1 MLIALVMFFVA
12 SAAVN
17 AQNYASKMKLW
28 YSSASG
34 VTEKDVKGE
43 YKSWF
48 TTKKDGATKWMEYA
62 LPIGNGQLGATFIG
76 NVDTEYLQFNEKTL
90 WTGDKDDFNYGASSS
105 YDYGAY
111 QNFGYLKITTG
122 HSSSS
127 NYSRELDLSTATG
140 KVSYT
145 SSSVNYTREFIA
157 SYPGNVVVA
166 RFSANKT
173 GKQNLTIS
181 LTKGQGLS
189 NGSVSYSNGV
199 ITLSGSLTTV
209 SYGARIKVVNVG
221 GSITTNS
228 SSIKVSNANEV
239 YIILAA
245 GTNFDANSASYVS
258 GNVNNVLSL
267 IDSRIASAESKGWNS
282 VYNEHVNDYQA
293 LFNRVE
299 FDLTGSS
306 NSNNTQTMVSNY
318 SGGTSANDLM
328 LDQLY
333 FAYGRYLEIASSRGV
348 SLPSNLQG
356 LWNNISGPKWNSD
369 IHANINVQMNYW
381 PAEVTNLGEM
391 HTPFLDWIINMSQ
404 SEQWKNYAKK
414 SGQSRGWTTFTE
426 NNIFGGV
433 GYWMHN
439 STVQN
444 AWFCSHLWQHYEYTR
459 DVEFLRKA
467 FPAMLGAT
475 QFWLDRLVLASD
487 GTYECPNEYS
497 PEQGPESEN
506 AVAYAQQLVREL
518 FDNTLKAVE
527 VLGTSVISSTD
538 LTDLQNKYAKLDDGL
553 GTETYTGSTTNNVA
567 KNSTLLREWKY
578 SNYNCANTKIEH
590 RHLSHLMCL
599 YPFNQVDGNSEYFQ
613 AAKNSLQLR
622 GDAATGWAMGWKI
635 NLWARALDGNHA
647 HTILEKALKHSTTYA
662 QDESKGGVYYNL
674 WSSHAP
680 FQIDGNFGATAGITE
695 MLFQSHNG
703 VLNILPALPNEWK
716 NGGYIKGLKGR
727 GNFTVGFEWGS
738 NGELKNVNIVNVKG
752 EKCLVKCGTADIT
765 TVYVAVN
772 GTPVL
777 PVAKGNGVYEIPSQ
791 AGSEIEID
799 MTREPGVI
807 GEEPAVV
814 VETPTFSPAGGEVQE
829 GATVSIACAT
839 EGATIYYTTN
849 GTTPTIESTK
859 YTDAITVNSAMTI
872 KAIAVKEGN
881 YTDSEVATASYTIK
895 AREVVATPTFNPAG
909 GEVQEGAAV
918 SIACATEGAT
928 IYYTTDGTTPTTA
941 STKYTGAITVNSAMT
956 IKAIAAKDGYY
967 TNSGIAS
974 ASFTIKA
981 LEAVAAPKFSPA
993 GGEVQE
999 GATVSIASATSG
1011 ATIYY
1016 TTDGTTPTTAST
1028 KYTGAITVNSAM
1040 TIKAIA
1046 VKSGSTNSGIIS
1058 ASYTIKAREVVATPT
1073 FSPAGGEVE
1082 EGATVS
1088 IACATEGATIYYTT
1102 NGAEPTTSA
1111 TKYTGAI
1118 AVNSAM
1124 TIKAIAVKDG
1134 YYTNS
1139 AVASASFTIK
1149 AREVVATPV
1158 ISPAGGEVE
1167 KGASV
1172 TITCATSGATIYYTT
1187 NGAEPTTSATKY
1199 TGAIAVNSAMT
1210 IKAIAAKD
1218 GYYTNSAV
1226 ASASFTVKAG
1236 TIDDATMQAIA
1247 SAQAVA
1253 AYSGVG
1259 YPSSDAATRV
1269 ALNNVIAQAQAGN
1282 ATVSEI
1288 ESAVDAFK
1296 NEVSDITMPEDGK
1309 TYKFVNVTKAGKKY
1323 YINYASSGI
1332 SMVTNEAQATEY
1344 TCEFISHDEYAFIA
1358 SNGSYLVWKGPN
1370 TTTGFLFWKKTQGY
1384 NDNKGYTSS
1393 YNSTYC
1399 DLIVEKLTKGDYVSA
1414 NSNAELFGLM
1424 GIRGMRYSRN
1434 EYSYFTIKSSNGAF
1448 DASVTPYFNASYS
1461 SAFYIVDTNAVEMAS
1476 EFDGPT
1482 SIEDN
1487 VTVGRV
1493 INDDAIYDITGR
1505 KVTETRPGKIYI
1517 KNGKKFLAK

>member
-228 SSIKVSNANEV
+228 SSIKVSSADEV

-553 GTETYTGSTTNNVA
+553 GTETYTGSTTNNVT

-849 GTTPTIESTK
+849 G
-859 YTDAITVNSAMTI
+859 
-872 KAIAVKEGN
+872 
-881 YTDSEVATASYTIK
+881 
-895 AREVVATPTFNPAG
+895 
-909 GEVQEGAAV
+909 
-918 SIACATEGAT
+918 
-928 IYYTTDGTTPTTA
+928 
-941 STKYTGAITVNSAMT
+941 
-956 IKAIAAKDGYY
+956 
-967 TNSGIAS
+967 
-974 ASFTIKA
+974 
-981 LEAVAAPKFSPA
+981 
-993 GGEVQE
+993 
-999 GATVSIASATSG
+999 
-1011 ATIYY
+1011 
-1016 TTDGTTPTTAST
+1016 
-1028 KYTGAITVNSAM
+1028 
-1040 TIKAIA
+1040 
-1046 VKSGSTNSGIIS
+1046 
-1058 ASYTIKAREVVATPT
+1058 
-1073 FSPAGGEVE
+1073 
-1082 EGATVS
+1082 
-1088 IACATEGATIYYTT
+1088 
-1102 NGAEPTTSA
+1102 AEPTTSA

-1172 TITCATSGATIYYTT
+1172 TIACATEGATIYYTT

-1210 IKAIAAKD
+1210 IKAIAVKD

-1309 TYKFVNVTKAGKKY
+1309 TYKFVNVTKSGKKY

>member
-1 MLIALVMFFVA
+1 
-12 SAAVN
+12 
-17 AQNYASKMKLW
+17 
-28 YSSASG
+28 
-34 VTEKDVKGE
+34 
-43 YKSWF
+43 
-48 TTKKDGATKWMEYA
+48 
-62 LPIGNGQLGATFIG
+62 
-76 NVDTEYLQFNEKTL
+76 
-90 WTGDKDDFNYGASSS
+90 
-105 YDYGAY
+105 
-111 QNFGYLKITTG
+111 
-122 HSSSS
+122 
-127 NYSRELDLSTATG
+127 
-140 KVSYT
+140 
-145 SSSVNYTREFIA
+145 
-157 SYPGNVVVA
+157 
-166 RFSANKT
+166 
-173 GKQNLTIS
+173 
-181 LTKGQGLS
+181 
-189 NGSVSYSNGV
+189 
-199 ITLSGSLTTV
+199 
-209 SYGARIKVVNVG
+209 
-221 GSITTNS
+221 
-228 SSIKVSNANEV
+228 
-239 YIILAA
+239 
-245 GTNFDANSASYVS
+245 
-258 GNVNNVLSL
+258 
-267 IDSRIASAESKGWNS
+267 
-282 VYNEHVNDYQA
+282 
-293 LFNRVE
+293 
-299 FDLTGSS
+299 
-306 NSNNTQTMVSNY
+306 
-318 SGGTSANDLM
+318 
-328 LDQLY
+328 
-333 FAYGRYLEIASSRGV
+333 
-348 SLPSNLQG
+348 
-356 LWNNISGPKWNSD
+356 
-369 IHANINVQMNYW
+369 
-381 PAEVTNLGEM
+381 
-391 HTPFLDWIINMSQ
+391 
-404 SEQWKNYAKK
+404 
-414 SGQSRGWTTFTE
+414 
-426 NNIFGGV
+426 
-433 GYWMHN
+433 
-439 STVQN
+439 
-444 AWFCSHLWQHYEYTR
+444 
-459 DVEFLRKA
+459 
-467 FPAMLGAT
+467 
-475 QFWLDRLVLASD
+475 
-487 GTYECPNEYS
+487 
-497 PEQGPESEN
+497 
-506 AVAYAQQLVREL
+506 
-518 FDNTLKAVE
+518 
-527 VLGTSVISSTD
+527 
-538 LTDLQNKYAKLDDGL
+538 
-553 GTETYTGSTTNNVA
+553 
-567 KNSTLLREWKY
+567 
-578 SNYNCANTKIEH
+578 
-590 RHLSHLMCL
+590 
-599 YPFNQVDGNSEYFQ
+599 
-613 AAKNSLQLR
+613 
-622 GDAATGWAMGWKI
+622 MGWKI

-881 YTDSEVATASYTIK
+881 YTDSEVA
-895 AREVVATPTFNPAG
+895 
-909 GEVQEGAAV
+909 
-918 SIACATEGAT
+918 
-928 IYYTTDGTTPTTA
+928 
-941 STKYTGAITVNSAMT
+941 
-956 IKAIAAKDGYY
+956 
-967 TNSGIAS
+967 
-974 ASFTIKA
+974 
-981 LEAVAAPKFSPA
+981 
-993 GGEVQE
+993 
-999 GATVSIASATSG
+999 
-1011 ATIYY
+1011 
-1016 TTDGTTPTTAST
+1016 
-1028 KYTGAITVNSAM
+1028 
-1040 TIKAIA
+1040 
-1046 VKSGSTNSGIIS
+1046 S

-1102 NGAEPTTSA
+1102 NGTTPTTAS

-1172 TITCATSGATIYYTT
+1172 TIACATSGATIYYTT

-1309 TYKFVNVTKAGKKY
+1309 TYKFVNVTKSGKKY

-1358 SNGSYLVWKGPN
+1358 SNGSYLIWKGPN
-1370 TTTGFLFWKKTQGY
+1370 GTEGFLFWKKTHGY

>member
-1 MLIALVMFFVA
+1 MKKTLFKPMLVALVMLFVA
-12 SAAVN
+12 SVASVN
-17 AQNYASKMKLW
+17 AQDYASKMKLW
-28 YSSASG
+28 YNSASG

-43 YKSWF
+43 YTSWF

-62 LPIGNGQLGATFIG
+62 LPIGNGQLGATFVG

-90 WTGDKDDFNYGASSS
+90 WTGDKDDFSYGAGSS

-127 NYSRELDLSTATG
+127 NYNRELDLSTATG

-145 SSSVNYTREFIA
+145 SSSVNYTREYIA
-157 SYPGNVVVA
+157 SYPHNVVVA

-199 ITLSGSLTTV
+199 ISLSGSLTTV
-209 SYGARIKVVNVG
+209 SYGARIKVINVG
-221 GSITTNS
+221 GTITTS
-228 SSIKVSNANEV
+228 SSNIKVSNADEV
-239 YIILAA
+239 YIVLAA
-245 GTNFDANSASYVS
+245 GTNFDASQASYVS
-258 GNVNNVLSL
+258 GDVNSVLSL
-267 IDSRIASAESKGWNS
+267 ADSRIDAAVAQGWDA
-282 VYNEHVNDYQA
+282 VYAAHLADYQA
-293 LFNRVE
+293 LFGRVE

-318 SGGTSANDLM
+318 GGGTTANDLM

-356 LWNNISGPKWNSD
+356 LWNNISGPKWNCD

-381 PAEVTNLGEM
+381 PAEATNLSEM
-391 HTPFLDWIINMSQ
+391 HVPFLDWIINMSQ

-414 SGQSRGWTTFTE
+414 SGQNRGWTTFTE

-459 DVEFLRKA
+459 DVEFLRRA

-527 VLGTSVISSTD
+527 VLGTGVISSTD
-538 LTDLQNKYAKLDDGL
+538 LADLQNKFAKLDDGL
-553 GTETYTGSTTNNVA
+553 GTETYTGSTKNNVA

-599 YPFNQVDGNSEYFQ
+599 YPFNQVDANSEYFQ

-647 HTILEKALKHSTTYA
+647 HTILEKALKHSTTYG

-738 NGELKNVNIVNVKG
+738 NGALKNVNIVNVKG
-752 EKCLVKCGTADIT
+752 SQCLVKCGTADLT

-777 PVAKGNGVYEIPSQ
+777 PVSKGNNVYEIPSQ

-799 MTREPGVI
+799 MTREPGVT
-807 GEEPAVV
+807 GQEPAVEV
-814 VETPTFSPAGGEVQE
+814 AAPVFSPAGGEVQE
-829 GATVSIACAT
+829 GAAVTITCAT
-839 EGATIYYTTN
+839 EGA
-849 GTTPTIESTK
+849 S
-859 YTDAITVNSAMTI
+859 
-872 KAIAVKEGN
+872 
-881 YTDSEVATASYTIK
+881 
-895 AREVVATPTFNPAG
+895 
-909 GEVQEGAAV
+909 
-918 SIACATEGAT
+918 
-928 IYYTTDGTTPTTA
+928 IYYTTDGTTPTA
-941 STKYTGAITVNSAMT
+941 SSAKYTGAIAVNSAMT
-956 IKAIAAKDGYY
+956 IKAIAAKEGNY
-967 TNSGIAS
+967 TNSQVAT
-974 ASFTIKA
+974 ASF
-981 LEAVAAPKFSPA
+981 
-993 GGEVQE
+993 
-999 GATVSIASATSG
+999 
-1011 ATIYY
+1011 
-1016 TTDGTTPTTAST
+1016 
-1028 KYTGAITVNSAM
+1028 
-1040 TIKAIA
+1040 
-1046 VKSGSTNSGIIS
+1046 
-1058 ASYTIKAREVVATPT
+1058 TIKAREVVKTPVI
-1073 FSPAGGEVE
+1073 SPAGGEVE
-1082 EGATVS
+1082 EGATVTIS
-1088 IACATEGATIYYTT
+1088 CATSGATVYYTT
-1102 NGAEPTTSA
+1102 NGATPTTAS

-1139 AVASASFTIK
+1139 AVATASFTIK
-1149 AREVVATPV
+1149 GREVVATPV
-1158 ISPAGGEVE
+1158 INPAGGEVE
-1167 KGASV
+1167 EGATV
-1172 TITCATSGATIYYTT
+1172 TISCATSGATVYYTT
-1187 NGAEPTTSATKY
+1187 NGATPTTSSTKY

-1210 IKAIAAKD
+1210 IKAIAVKD

-1226 ASASFTVKAG
+1226 ATASFTIKAREVVATPVINPAGGEVEEGATVTISCATSGATVYYTTNGSTPTTSSTKYTGAIAVNSAMTINAIAVKDGYYTNSAVATASF
-1236 TIDDATMQAIA
+1236 TIKEVVVEPETPVEPEEPETPVIDAALQQAINE
-1247 SAQAVA
+1247 AQEVA
-1253 AYSGVG
+1253 AFNGVG
-1259 YPSSDAATRV
+1259 YPTANAATRV
-1269 ALNNVIAQAQAGN
+1269 ALDNTISKAQVGN
-1282 ATVSEI
+1282 ATVSDLQ
-1288 ESAVDAFK
+1288 SAVNAFK
-1296 NEVSDITMPEDGK
+1296 NEVNNIQLPQDGV
-1309 TYKFVNVTKAGKKY
+1309 TYKFVNVTKGGKKFY
-1323 YINYASSGI
+1323 FNYASSGMT
-1332 SMVTNEAQATEY
+1332 MVSDESKATEY
-1344 TCEFISHDEYAFIA
+1344 TCEAIGADEFVFTA
-1358 SNGSYLVWKGPN
+1358 SNGTYLVWKGPSG
-1370 TTTGFLFWKKTQGY
+1370 TEGFLFWKKTHGY
-1384 NDNKGYTSS
+1384 NSNKGYNSS

-1399 DLIVEKLTKGDYVSA
+1399 DLIVEKLTNETSTVSA
-1414 NSNAELFGLM
+1414 SSNAELFGM
-1424 GIRGMRYSRN
+1424 MTIQGMRYSRS
-1434 EYSYFTIKSSNGAF
+1434 EYSYFTIKNDGTF
-1448 DASVTPYFNASYS
+1448 DASVTPYYNNTYS
-1461 SAFYIVDTNAVEMAS
+1461 SAFYIVATSSPAKGSRIEGTTTVEEVEVEPVA
-1476 EFDGPT
+1476 
-1482 SIEDN
+1482 
-1487 VTVGRV
+1487 
-1493 INDDAIYDITGR
+1493 DDAIYDLAGR
-1505 KVTETRPGKIYI
+1505 RVLETRPGQIYI
-1517 KNGKKFLAK
+1517 KNGKKYIAK